1 MDRILKI
8 LLTAVG
14 IFIAYIWLGQIIK
27 SCNPPK
33 SIIGNVAT
41 PNNDDAYNSD
51 IDDLPKDDFFEETV
65 DTVDYFS
72 NQNDSENSKQDQ
84 TIDYEEIDAI
94 ANGTKPLTA
103 KPAQTSTEKDK
114 TITAPPVKTETVDKP
129 SVVTKSDPKTAET
142 TSISNTGSYAVH
154 AGSFIQAKNADKL
167 VTKLRNKGYKNAE
180 KVVYDNSEYST
191 VVAGRTND
199 HKAATNL
206 VTQLK
211 RNGFDAIVVK
221 RN

>member
-33 SIIGNVAT
+33 SVIGNVAT
-41 PNNDDAYNSD
+41 PSDNDAYSNTTNT
-51 IDDLPKDDFFEETV
+51 DLPKDDFFEESS

-72 NQNDSENSKQDQ
+72 NQSTTENSNQDQ

-94 ANGTKPLTA
+94 ANGTKTLPAKPTQSTTEKVKPVATPPAKTEPLT
-103 KPAQTSTEKDK
+103 KPLDK
-114 TITAPPVKTETVDKP
+114 
-129 SVVTKSDPKTAET
+129 SVPKAAES
-142 TSISNTGSYAVH
+142 TSISSTGSYAVH
-154 AGSFIQAKNADKL
+154 AGSFIQAKNADDL

-191 VVAGRTND
+191 VVAGRSND
-199 HKAATNL
+199 HQAATNL
-206 VTQLK
+206 VAQLK